1 MIVAGFDFDKGY
13 VVAKQRAQEMVES
26 GLYSRFSLSKEQRIE
41 KAAVGC
47 LGEIAFAHW
56 LDINGIQYELD
67 LNGFEGR
74 QSDDFD
80 FRIDG
85 KLIDVKVAK
94 LSSSNP
100 PQDGWRFGV
109 PRNQNPGMKDYLVIG
124 WVDFKKKE
132 VGFYGWIEGRRVA
145 QMLVV
150 EENSLTSAPYLTPN
164 HEFRWGELSKDLRE
178 IV

>member
-13 VVAKQRAQEMVES
+13 VVAKRRAQEMVDG
-26 GLYSRFSLSKEQRIE
+26 GLYSRFNLSDEQRIE

-56 LDINGIQYELD
+56 LNINGIQYEQDLD
-67 LNGFEGR
+67 GFEGR

-80 FRIDG
+80 FRIAG

-100 PQDGWRFGV
+100 PQDSWRFGV
-109 PRNQNPGMKDYLVIG
+109 PRNQNPGMKDRLVIG

-132 VGFYGWIEGRRVA
+132 VGFYGWIEGGRVA
-145 QMLVV
+145 KMLVV
-150 EENSLTSAPYLTPN
+150 EKNSLTNSPYLTPN
-164 HEFRWGELSKDLRE
+164 HEFRWGDLNKNLLR